1 MGETTIIAQGEPS
14 RTPDSEA
21 GPSVPA
27 TPTLVTRA
35 RHLIRQHLAISIL
48 LALGAVLRLLFMIAY
63 PPAFWFHGDSGQ
75 YIQLAHGALEPHPN
89 RPLGYSALL
98 KLLQPTGTHLA
109 VVALQHMISLLFAL
123 GIYVLL
129 QRRGLPRW
137 LSCLAAL
144 PLLFD
149 SLALT
154 MGHYMLPD
162 LLFTA
167 LFAGAVLLLLGPNT
181 PGYPAVIGSG
191 LLIVAA
197 WITKPTALPVA
208 LLLGLYLLARRV
220 GWRRL
225 VGYAL
230 AVLVPYVSMIVWIGD
245 RQSVY
250 GAQSATAL
258 YGRTAI
264 IADCDHLRL
273 TPDERIA
280 CPDQPL
286 GERWDRADAFFWR
299 RPARLGDVTS
309 EAGSQR
315 LVNFSMAVLRQQPL
329 DYLGVVAKESAAH
342 FVPGLYLGPMNE
354 CLRERLV
361 PPVQFR
367 GPGRVTDRCPPAQ
380 ASPNFGGGAT
390 WPGTAP
396 GATPLTKALHHY
408 GEFFRLGPVVLLIGL
423 LLTVGAFVARR
434 RRDVGRGSRAR
445 VDGRIRLDL
454 LLLALAGPGLTVLT
468 VMVGMYEPRYALPAL
483 PLSAVAAVL
492 AWHGLRTPP
501 GGTSIAAIPGPRGQ
515 GITES
520 EPVPAGQAS

>member
-1 MGETTIIAQGEPS
+1 MGETSISAPGESSPV
-14 RTPDSEA
+14 PEPEA
-21 GPSVPA
+21 GPSAPA
-27 TPTLVTRA
+27 TATRVTRI
-35 RHLIRQHLAISIL
+35 RRLIRQHRGITIL
-48 LALGAVLRLLFMIAY
+48 LVAGGALRLLFMIAY

-75 YIQLAHGALEPHPN
+75 YIKMAYEVLQPHPN
-89 RPLGYSALL
+89 RPVGYPALL
-98 KLLQPTGTHLA
+98 KVLLPTHTHLS
-109 VVALQHMISLLFAL
+109 VVAVQHLLSLLFAL
-123 GIYVLL
+123 GIYMLL

-154 MGHYMLPD
+154 MGHYLLPD
-162 LLFTA
+162 LLFTV
-167 LFAGAVLLLLGPNT
+167 LFAGAVLILLGPGT
-181 PGYPAVIGSG
+181 PGYLQVVGSG
-191 LLIVAA
+191 LLIMAA

-220 GWRRL
+220 GWRKL
-225 VGYAL
+225 ALYAL
-230 AVLVPYVSMIVWIGD
+230 AVLVPYVSMVVWIGD
-245 RQSVY
+245 RESVY
-250 GAQSATAL
+250 GSQSGTAL

-315 LVNFSMAVLRQQPL
+315 LVNFSMEVLRQQPL
-329 DYLGVVAKESAAH
+329 DYLGIVAKESAAH

-361 PPVQFR
+361 PPARFR
-367 GPGRVTDRCPPAQ
+367 GPGRVPDRCPPAQ
-380 ASPNFGGGAT
+380 ASANFGGGAT
-390 WPGTAP
+390 WPGSAP
-396 GATPLTKALHHY
+396 GATPLTKGLHLY
-408 GEFFRLGPVVLLIGL
+408 GESFRTGPVILLVGL
-423 LLTVGAFVARR
+423 LLTLAALVARR
-434 RRDVGRGSRAR
+434 RRDDGRGSRAR
-445 VDGRIRLDL
+445 VDGRVRLDL
-454 LLLALAGPGLTVLT
+454 ILLTLTGPGLTVLT
-468 VMVGMYEPRYALPAL
+468 VAVGMYEPRYALPAL
-483 PLSAVAAVL
+483 PLSAIAAVL

-501 GGTSIAAIPGPRGQ
+501 TSTATTAIPGPRGEAS
-515 GITES
+515 TES
-520 EPVPAGQAS
+520 EPVPATQAS